1 MKICIKVSQISFI
14 VTTYN
19 YGNYLKECINS
30 IIFQEGFD
38 NNKIIV
44 IDDGSTDNTY
54 SILREYI
61 NKKFFEYIRID
72 NSGVEYA
79 ANYAVSKIKTKYF
92 TRLDA
97 DDSLKQNYLKFFNK
111 SIKNNYDFV
120 YSDYDNINEF
130 SDFIETKKLPDYDL
144 KEIFK
149 RGDFLAS
156 GTLYKKKAFDFING
170 YETEFKN
177 CGLEN
182 YSLIIR
188 LILSNFSGFHI
199 RKNLFNYRIHSKN
212 MSKLRREYIIKYGN
226 MLTLRLLNKAYE
238 VNQNHPYGLKI

>member
-30 IIFQEGFD
+30 IIFQEEFD

-54 SILREYI
+54 SILREYF

-92 TRLDA
+92 A
-97 DDSLKQNYLKFFNK
+97 CY
-111 SIKNNYDFV
+111 
-120 YSDYDNINEF
+120 
-130 SDFIETKKLPDYDL
+130 
-144 KEIFK
+144 
-149 RGDFLAS
+149 
-156 GTLYKKKAFDFING
+156 
-170 YETEFKN
+170 
-177 CGLEN
+177 
-182 YSLIIR
+182 
-188 LILSNFSGFHI
+188 
-199 RKNLFNYRIHSKN
+199 
-212 MSKLRREYIIKYGN
+212 
-226 MLTLRLLNKAYE
+226 
-238 VNQNHPYGLKI
+238 